1 MSRQKLAVRFHFGG
15 NQMKRIFLILFA
27 LANLIYGQTSEKLVL
42 DIDTAVGMA
51 LTKNANISISKMEV
65 KKSENKL
72 REVRS
77 GLFPKLDASVQY
89 QRYIEKPVIFLPAGT
104 PFSPPGQPGILEIGS
119 DNSFIGAVGMSVP
132 IFASGLYDGI
142 GIASLGVELSEVNS
156 KSMEVKTIT
165 DVKKAFLNVLI
176 AREYKNVMQQS
187 LQNALENFENVKELN
202 KSGILSNYDLLRA
215 EVGVE
220 NLKPLVLQ
228 AENNYELAKEGLK
241 ITIGINA
248 EQKIDVIGE
257 IDFSDSY
264 QTPSAQ
270 DIIDQVMINNPQL
283 NLVNKQLEITNKSIS
298 LERSAYIPTLA
309 AFGSYQYQTQANDFK
324 FANYNWVSTFVVGV
338 QLQIPVFNGF
348 KTSAR
353 IKQAEIASTQ
363 VDEQKKSLIE
373 ALKTQAQSVVYRIEQ
388 AVKRI
393 NGQMKTVQQAEEGY
407 AIAKTRLENGVG
419 TQLEINDAEM
429 ALRQAKL
436 NKLQAIYDL
445 KVAEADLQY
454 LLGKK

>member
-1 MSRQKLAVRFHFGG
+1 MIKILLS
-15 NQMKRIFLILFA
+15 LIM
-27 LANLIYGQTSEKLVL
+27 LANSVHGQTSEKLVL
-42 DIDTAVGMA
+42 DIDTAVGLA
-51 LTKNANISISKMEV
+51 LRKNVNITISKMEV
-65 KKSENKL
+65 EKADQKL

-77 GLFPKLDASVQY
+77 GLLPKLDASVQY
-89 QRYIEKPVIFLPAGT
+89 QRFIEKPVIFLPAGT
-104 PFSPPGQPGILEIGS
+104 PLSPAGQPGILEIGS
-119 DNSFIGAVGMSVP
+119 DNSYVGAVGMSVP
-132 IFASGLYDGI
+132 LFALGLYDGI
-142 GIASLGVELSEVNS
+142 GIAKLGVELSVESS
-156 KSMEVKTIT
+156 KSIEVKTVT
-165 DVKKAFLNVLI
+165 DVKKAFLNVII
-176 AREYKNVMQQS
+176 AREFKNVMQQS

-257 IDFSDSY
+257 IEITDSY
-264 QTPSAQ
+264 QIPSAQ
-270 DIIDQVMINNPQL
+270 DIIDQVLINNPQL

-309 AFGSYQYQTQANDFK
+309 AFGNYQYQTQANDFK
-324 FANYNWVSTFVVGV
+324 FENYNWVSTFVIGM

-348 KTSAR
+348 KTSSR

-373 ALKTQAQSVVYRIEQ
+373 ALKTHAQSVVYRIEQ

-393 NGQMKTVQQAEEGY
+393 NGQMKTMQQAVEGH
-407 AIAKTRLENGVG
+407 AISKTRLENGVG
-419 TQLEINDAEM
+419 TQLELNDAEL

-454 LLGKK
+454 LLGRK